1 MLVNLFKEVNGKSE
15 LVDFGFSK
23 FTKSYENQGYTVVVR
38 NNKSGVSKKVDNE
51 FIIHHIHR
59 ARFNLRG
66 RINNLIC
73 KLIPE
78 RFLNH

>member
-23 FTKSYENQGYTVVVR
+23 FTKSYEDQGYTVVAR
-38 NNKSGVSKKVDNE
+38 NNKWGVSKKVENK
-51 FIIHHIHR
+51 FIIHHIFR
-59 ARFNLRG
+59 CRFNLRS

-73 KLIPE
+73 KLIPKC
-78 RFLNH
+78 FLNY

>member
-23 FTKSYENQGYTVVVR
+23 FTKSYEDQGYTVVVR
-38 NNKSGVSKKVDNE
+38 NNKSGVSKRVDNK
-51 FIIHHIHR
+51 FIIYHIHR

-73 KLIPE
+73 KLIPM
-78 RFLNH
+78 RFLSY

>member
-1 MLVNLFKEVNGKSE
+1 MINLYKEINGKEE
-15 LVDFGFSK
+15 LVDFGFSGNK
-23 FTKSYENQGYTVVVR
+23 ESYEKQGYKVGDDTDRRSTTVEHT
-38 NNKSGVSKKVDNE
+38 N
-51 FIIHHIHR
+51 HR

-78 RFLNH
+78 RFLSY

>member
-1 MLVNLFKEVNGKSE
+1 MINLYKKVNGKSE
-15 LVDFGFSK
+15 LVDFGFSNNK
-23 FTKSYENQGYTVVVR
+23 ESYEKQGYKVGDDTNRRSTTVKHT
-38 NNKSGVSKKVDNE
+38 ND

-78 RFLNH
+78 RFLSY